1 MSEHDRNL
9 AEMDD
14 EDLDRHKAVQS
25 VIQEVIDGLGR
36 DAEGRD
42 PADIQVDLTAALA
55 ERGIGEQPPRWLDA
69 VATALSN
76 GHRYVEDAR
85 AAEPPAQ
92 SAARAAEPPV
102 QSAARA
108 ADPPA

>member
-14 EDLDRHKAVQS
+14 GDVDRHRVVQA

-42 PADIQVDLTAALA
+42 PADLEADLTAALA
-55 ERGIGEQPPRWLDA
+55 ARGIGEQPPRWLNA
-69 VATALSN
+69 VAVALSN
-76 GHRYVEDAR
+76 GHHYVEDPR
-85 AAEPPAQ
+85 QAEPPA
-92 SAARAAEPPV
+92 
-102 QSAARA
+102 
-108 ADPPA
+108 

>member
-14 EDLDRHKAVQS
+14 GDVDRHRVVQS
-25 VIQEVIDGLGR
+25 VIQDVIDGSAS

-42 PADIQVDLTAALA
+42 PADVQAELTAALA
-55 ERGIGEQPPRWLDA
+55 ARGIGEQPPRWLEA
-69 VATALSN
+69 VAVPLST

-85 AAEPPAQ
+85 QAEPPA
-92 SAARAAEPPV
+92 
-102 QSAARA
+102 
-108 ADPPA
+108 

>member
-14 EDLDRHKAVQS
+14 QDLDRHKAVQA

-42 PADIQVDLTAALA
+42 PADIQEDLTAALA
-55 ERGIGEQPPRWLDA
+55 ERGIGEQPPRWLDS
-69 VATALSN
+69 VSTALSN

-85 AAEPPAQ
+85 AAEPPTHP
-92 SAARAAEPPV
+92 S
-102 QSAARA
+102 S
-108 ADPPA
+108 

>member
-14 EDLDRHKAVQS
+14 GDVDRHRVVQS

-42 PADIQVDLTAALA
+42 PADVQADLTAALA
-55 ERGIGEQPPRWLDA
+55 ERGIGQQPPRWLEA
-69 VATALSN
+69 VAVALATGN
-76 GHRYVEDAR
+76 RYVEDASQ
-85 AAEPPAQ
+85 AEPPA
-92 SAARAAEPPV
+92 
-102 QSAARA
+102 
-108 ADPPA
+108 

>member
-14 EDLDRHKAVQS
+14 GDVDRHRVVQS

-36 DAEGRD
+36 AAEGRD
-42 PADIQVDLTAALA
+42 PADVQADLTAALA
-55 ERGIGEQPPRWLDA
+55 AKGVGEQPPRWLEA
-69 VATALSN
+69 VSVSLAN

-85 AAEPPAQ
+85 QAEPPA
-92 SAARAAEPPV
+92 
-102 QSAARA
+102 
-108 ADPPA
+108 